1 MSNKTRDLRQP
12 GPGSGMGPP
21 KLEFPCEYA
30 LKVVG
35 DAADD
40 FSEAVADVVKQHDPT
55 FDATGIQLIESRN
68 GRYLSARL
76 TMRATGEEQIK
87 ALFEALKATGRV
99 HMVV

>member
-1 MSNKTRDLRQP
+1 MSNQTRDLRYP
-12 GPGSGMGPP
+12 GAGSTLGPP
-21 KLEFPCEYA
+21 KLEYPCDYA

-40 FSEAVADVVKQHDPT
+40 FGEAVAGVIEQYDPG
-55 FDATGIQLIESRN
+55 FDASTIELVPSRN

-76 TMRATGEEQIK
+76 SIRATGEEQIK
-87 ALFEALKATGRV
+87 SLFEALKATGRV

>member
-1 MSNKTRDLRQP
+1 MSGQIRDLRNP
-12 GPGSGMGPP
+12 SPGSSMGPP
-21 KLEFPCEYA
+21 KLEFPCDYA

-40 FSEAVADVVKQHDPT
+40 FGEAVARVIEQFDPT
-55 FDATGIQLIESRN
+55 FDVSTMKLVASRN

-76 TMRATGEEQIK
+76 SIYATGEEQIK
-87 ALFEALKATGRV
+87 SLFDALKATGRV

>member
-1 MSNKTRDLRQP
+1 MSNQIRDLRQP
-12 GPGSGMGPP
+12 APGAAMGPP
-21 KLEFPCEYA
+21 KLEFPCDYA

-40 FSEAVADVVKQHDPT
+40 FGEAVARVVEQFDPT
-55 FDATGIQLIESRN
+55 FDASTIELVASRN

-76 TMRATGEEQIK
+76 SIRATGEEQIK
-87 ALFEALKATGRV
+87 SLFEALKATGRV